1 MKCPYCNKYVLKVD
15 VECPNC
21 HNSLILAQDRYGGEG
36 QYRSRFKLLIKYI
49 LGNGAY
55 LRWLGYEQ
63 EANEHAKNEVKQ
75 AFGLVGNVF
84 GSMANPANLVGV
96 FIDFFA
102 KTIRSIIDIVL
113 IILGLKYKYDAYG
126 HPVCYFDPNKK
137 VSRNKESKINFADID
152 VIEANNLK
160 DFSDSDIMQNIVSH
174 NSDMNDDKKRDA
186 DSIKSAFGLAGNAAD
201 ISNGLSGT
209 AVKST
214 NSEVESGVG
223 IAGSA
228 VACSIGLA
236 GATVKTTSEKTDEEM
251 KDVAG
256 IAESAVVTGIGLVG
270 AAVENT
276 AEQTNREVK
285 AGVGIAGSTA
295 ATGIGLVGVTD
306 ENNDKQT
313 DDYIRISSNTLAG
326 IKTNSAETVARAKEN
341 LKLEV
346 DNVNVGDNLQN
357 DNTDC
362 AAGTS
367 SDDNTVSALPKL
379 DDVTHIADNVL
390 ICPKCKFANNVTLNF
405 CGNCGQPLRN
415 NGKDGAGNSSDNGVV
430 TAIVKYKNYIFSV
443 LAILIIIVCGIGA
456 FKNYV
461 NTPEKVVEKYL
472 TAISKQDYAT
482 AYGQLFLT
490 EDDFINKENYIKSI
504 EFIKKN
510 PSAFKDTPILKLSR
524 EVTDVKVM
532 LDVGRINSDGLTH
545 YQYIARM
552 SDNRVI
558 KGEIDVVDP
567 ISSWD
572 KILNKYKIL
581 NNDLVSVQDIEVEN
595 NAKFYID
602 GVLMKNPTVTERG
615 THNYNAR
622 IFYGEHNIKVE
633 APFCDPYETKLIL
646 TPSTKSPVLYYWKS
660 HLKKDVLQDM
670 EKQSEDIQRKIIE
683 GAVKNESLE
692 NLQLGFSEAKLSS
705 MYDQYKRFFNRADGS
720 GIYSMDITEVTSNEQ
735 YNNRLYNPFKNRI
748 YKINFKF
755 NYTRKNR
762 NGIQESRV
770 GNGEGELGVVFKL
783 ENDKV
788 VPVAIDTFR
797 LRTH

>member
-1 MKCPYCNKYVLKVD
+1 MKQYYDLLEIDESLSKDEVKKAFLSKKASLQSKLLSKDSYERQDAMRNLQELTQAYKEIITSLNNKKAEVKEQESGSTTHD
-15 VECPNC
+15 IHTDNTK
-21 HNSLILAQDRYGGEG
+21 QDRQDKEDTSKITHGNNGSVASVDEKVG
-36 QYRSRFKLLIKYI
+36 Q
-49 LGNGAY
+49 
-55 LRWLGYEQ
+55 
-63 EANEHAKNEVKQ
+63 KNED
-75 AFGLVGNVF
+75 GNI
-84 GSMANPANLVGV
+84 G
-96 FIDFFA
+96 
-102 KTIRSIIDIVL
+102 T
-113 IILGLKYKYDAYG
+113 
-126 HPVCYFDPNKK
+126 
-137 VSRNKESKINFADID
+137 
-152 VIEANNLK
+152 
-160 DFSDSDIMQNIVSH
+160 
-174 NSDMNDDKKRDA
+174 NSN
-186 DSIKSAFGLAGNAAD
+186 
-201 ISNGLSGT
+201 SGT
-209 AVKST
+209 V
-214 NSEVESGVG
+214 
-223 IAGSA
+223 
-228 VACSIGLA
+228 
-236 GATVKTTSEKTDEEM
+236 
-251 KDVAG
+251 
-256 IAESAVVTGIGLVG
+256 
-270 AAVENT
+270 
-276 AEQTNREVK
+276 
-285 AGVGIAGSTA
+285 
-295 ATGIGLVGVTD
+295 
-306 ENNDKQT
+306 
-313 DDYIRISSNTLAG
+313 
-326 IKTNSAETVARAKEN
+326 
-341 LKLEV
+341 
-346 DNVNVGDNLQN
+346 
-357 DNTDC
+357 
-362 AAGTS
+362 
-367 SDDNTVSALPKL
+367 TVSPKPN
-379 DDVTHIADNVL
+379 DETHIADNVL
-390 ICPKCKFANNVTLNF
+390 ICPKCKFANNATLKF

-415 NGKDGAGNSSDNGVV
+415 NGEDGSGNSGDNGVV
-430 TAIVKYKNYIFSV
+430 TTIVKYKNYIFSV

-490 EDDFINKENYIKSI
+490 EENYIKSI

-510 PSAFKDTPILKLSR
+510 PSAYKDTPILKLSR

-581 NNDLVSVQDIEVEN
+581 NNDLVSVQDIEVET

-646 TPSTKSPVLYYWKS
+646 TPNTKSPVLYYWKS
-660 HLKKDVLQDM
+660 HLKKGVLQDM
-670 EKQSEDIQRKIIE
+670 EKQSEDIQRKIVE

-692 NLQLGFSEAKLSS
+692 NLQLGFSEAKLSN

-720 GIYSMDITEVTSNEQ
+720 GIYSMDITEITSNEQ
-735 YNNRLYNPFKNRI
+735 YNNRLYNPFKDRI

>member
-15 VECPNC
+15 IECPNC

-276 AEQTNREVK
+276 AEQT

-313 DDYIRISSNTLAG
+313 DDYIRISSNTLTE

-357 DNTDC
+357 DNTDG
-362 AAGTS
+362 AVGTS
-367 SDDNTVSALPKL
+367 SDDNTVSAPHKPI
-379 DDVTHIADNVL
+379 DVIHIADNVL
-390 ICPKCKFANNVTLNF
+390 ICPKCKFANNGTLNF

-510 PSAFKDTPILKLSR
+510 PSAYKDTPILKLSR

-581 NNDLVSVQDIEVEN
+581 NNDLVSVQDIEVET

-602 GVLMKNPTVTERG
+602 GVLMKNPTVTKRG